1 MKKIPENFLCFLFR
15 KFILKPI
22 AVTYVAQTAACHR
35 PDIGIYELPLGSSGM
50 RGEIKADNNSDYF
63 YSSCQFQSSNIY
75 RIFYDLH
82 SLGHLEIK

>member
-1 MKKIPENFLCFLFR
+1 MKKIPKNFLCSLFR
-15 KFILKPI
+15 KCILKPI
-22 AVTYVAQTAACHR
+22 AVSNIAQTAAGHR

-82 SLGHLEIK
+82 SPGHFEIK